1 MAEVKRSYLVAY
13 DIIDDR
19 RRSHVSKILSTCGE
33 RLQYSV
39 FLLEVRPSKILE
51 VRRRI
56 EDEMDRSADSV
67 LICLLGTGST
77 ARGDMTFLGR
87 QSYQDVAIPTI
98 I

>member
-67 LICLLGTGST
+67 LICLLGTGAT
-77 ARGDMTFLGR
+77 ARGDMTVLGR

>member
-39 FLLEVRPSKILE
+39 FFIGSQAVQDSGGATT
-51 VRRRI
+51 
-56 EDEMDRSADSV
+56 DR
-67 LICLLGTGST
+67 G
-77 ARGDMTFLGR
+77 
-87 QSYQDVAIPTI
+87 
-98 I
+98 

>member
-39 FLLEVRPSKILE
+39 FYWKSGRP
-51 VRRRI
+51 RFWRC
-56 EDEMDRSADSV
+56 DD
-67 LICLLGTGST
+67 G
-77 ARGDMTFLGR
+77 
-87 QSYQDVAIPTI
+87 
-98 I
+98 